1 MAYHSSNHAHAGEH
15 NPIAHVMPK
24 SMLLG
29 VFALLVG
36 LTLLTVWQGTTLHLG
51 ALEIVLSL
59 TIATMKAGLVV
70 FFFMHLKYDKPL
82 NAMAFFFSLLFV
94 ALFIG
99 LTLVDA
105 RSYHPDVEAYE
116 AKSAANAVSN

>member
-1 MAYHSSNHAHAGEH
+1 MAYHASEQVHDGEH

-29 VFALLVG
+29 VFFALIG
-36 LTLLTVWQGTTLHLG
+36 LTALTVWQGTTLRLG
-51 ALEIVLSL
+51 SLEIVLSL
-59 TIATMKAGLVV
+59 TIATMKAALVV

-82 NAMAFFFSLLFV
+82 NAIVFFFSLLFV

-99 LTLVDA
+99 LTLTDA
-105 RSYHPDVEAYE
+105 QSYNNDVRAYE
-116 AKSAANAVSN
+116 AINAAPAN